1 MVTVTLADL
10 AYRYRQFLI
19 AVVGAGVVM
28 AMALLMAGLV
38 GGFGAETT
46 DHRRGGRTMGA
57 RQRGRRTDA
66 AVSVFPQA
74 ATAVIAPIP
83 GCPVATLV
91 LLPQQIAHTGTKAC
105 R

>member
-38 GGFGAETT
+38 GGFGAETHA
-46 DHRRGGRTMGA
+46 DHRRG
-57 RQRGRRTDA
+57 RGRRMGAHQQLPA
-66 AVSVFPQA
+66 AGSPQ
-74 ATAVIAPIP
+74 
-83 GCPVATLV
+83 
-91 LLPQQIAHTGTKAC
+91 
-105 R
+105 